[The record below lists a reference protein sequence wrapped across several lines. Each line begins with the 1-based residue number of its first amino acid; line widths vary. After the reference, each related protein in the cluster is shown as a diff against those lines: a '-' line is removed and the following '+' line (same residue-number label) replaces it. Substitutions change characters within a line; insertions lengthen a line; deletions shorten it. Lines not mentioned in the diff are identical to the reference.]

1 MILNMDFGETIQNNN
16 GNMKKKLLGF
26 FFLFIQAYT
35 FLSCNRINKI
45 DQIADYSNMD
55 TIMYDIKSGNAI
67 PRDKALDMV
76 RFIKLETTKDNL
88 IGKIDQVLF
97 GDSTIIVVDKKNA
110 KAIYLFDYDG
120 KYIGRISRIGNGP
133 HEYIGIKYVTKRTDG
148 KIAVFDELKNH
159 IMLFNERGSYVSE
172 INTDLFA
179 NSFEFMDTTNI
190 MFNISNRYYRGYKPY
205 DCYSFALKDIEMDIK
220 YLFGYAYF
228 GEDFHMVRNY
238 NLYNYGDTLYCNVNF
253 NDMIYVMG
261 KDGVTAKYSLILK
274 PHSASDF
281 SFKTQDEYESIRKD
295 YPFFDGDFIELKD
308 YSYIHYRGMSSKLM
322 FDLIYNHNT
331 KTTKSVSNY
340 FNSPLLSFFSYPI
353 TRYSDNTLVCCVNAS
368 QVMIFKDNLFEKSG
382 ATEELNLLYMDLS
395 ADSNP
400 ILFFYEVIAQ

>member
-1 MILNMDFGETIQNNN
+1 MILNMDFGETIQNNVD
-16 GNMKKKLLGF
+16 MKIKLLGF
-26 FFLFIQAYT
+26 YFLLILAYT

-45 DQIADYSNMD
+45 DQIVDSSNMD
-55 TIMYDIKSGNAI
+55 TIMYDIQTGNTIA
-67 PRDKALDMV
+67 RDEALDNV

-88 IGKIDQVLF
+88 IGKIDQVVF

-120 KYIGRISRIGNGP
+120 KYVGRISRIGNGP
-133 HEYIGIKYVTKRTDG
+133 NEYIGIKYVTKRTDG
-148 KIAVFDELKNH
+148 KIAVFDELKSH
-159 IMLFNERGSYVSE
+159 IMLFDERGSYISE
-172 INTDLFA
+172 IKTDLFA

-190 MFNISNRYYRGYKPY
+190 IFNISNRYYRGYKPY
-205 DCYSFALKDIEMDIK
+205 DCYSYALKDMKMDIK

-228 GEDFHMVRNY
+228 GEDFHMVRNF

-253 NDMIYVMG
+253 KDIIYVME
-261 KDGVTAKYSLILK
+261 KDGVSAKYNLILK

-281 SFKTQDEYESIRKD
+281 LFKTQDEYESIRKE
-295 YPFFDGDFIELKD
+295 YSFFDGDFIELRD

-322 FDLIYNHNT
+322 FDLIYNHKTN
-331 KTTKSVSNY
+331 TTKSISYY

-353 TRYSDNTLVCCVNAS
+353 TRYSDNTLVCCANAS
-368 QVMIFKDNLFEKSG
+368 QVMKYKDNLFEKSG
-382 ATEELNLLYMDLS
+382 ATDELSLLYKDLS